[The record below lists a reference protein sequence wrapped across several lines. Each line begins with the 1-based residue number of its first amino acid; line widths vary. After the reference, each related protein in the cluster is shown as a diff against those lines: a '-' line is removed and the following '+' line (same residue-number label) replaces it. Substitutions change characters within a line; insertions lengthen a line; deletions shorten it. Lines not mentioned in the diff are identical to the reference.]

1 MPCIPCALPLQLGAV
16 VASVIG
22 ILSNKGGVGK
32 THLATCLALAL
43 AQRGKKTLLIDA
55 DWSSANVTRKL
66 GLTPPRTLRQYFAD
80 ECSVAD
86 LISATPHHPNLYI
99 LAGSPGEFGIAN
111 MDQAR
116 KLRLLSAF
124 REIAAHSRGEY
135 IIFDLGAGV
144 EARTL
149 DTALAADYPLV
160 VTTPQDVLAGYGCL
174 KALLFRFLDLA
185 PHRPT
190 WFENPVF
197 RPWLIVNQVM
207 EAGQGKVVAST
218 MRNLLRE
225 YAQERAARDPAITQF
240 FQKLPDAPQA
250 LNELPSAA
258 ALPAGIE
265 AGCDLRFLGEVPHA
279 KEKFITAEM
288 NRTPFI
294 LAFPNHPA
302 TYAIHHLADSIT
314 GESST
319 PLVAPQGTGGFW
331 QRLAE
336 LVTT

>member
-1 MPCIPCALPLQLGAV
+1 MAAVGAT
-16 VASVIG
+16 VIG

-32 THLATCLALAL
+32 THLATSLSIAL
-43 AQRGKKTLLIDA
+43 AQRGKKVLLIDA

-80 ECSVAD
+80 ECAVAD
-86 LISATPHHPNLYI
+86 LICATPHHPNLYI

-116 KLRLLSAF
+116 KLRLLTAF
-124 REIAAHSRGEY
+124 REIADHSKGDY
-135 IIFDLGAGV
+135 ILFDLGGGV

-149 DTALAADYPLV
+149 DAALAADYPLV

-174 KALLFRFLDLA
+174 KALLYRFLDLA
-185 PHRPT
+185 PHRPA
-190 WFENPVF
+190 WFVAKGFQPL
-197 RPWLIVNQVM
+197 LIVNQVQ
-207 EAGQGKVVAST
+207 EPGQGKVVAGT

-225 YAQERAARDPAITQF
+225 YARERAAKDPLITQY
-240 FQKLPDAPQA
+240 FQSLPPLTVRATDGAGLAEGA
-250 LNELPSAA
+250 LSMATMQ
-258 ALPAGIE
+258 GIE
-265 AGCDLRFLGEVPHA
+265 LGCDLRLLGEVPHA

-294 LAFPNHPA
+294 LAYPGHPA
-302 TYAIHHLADSIT
+302 TLAIHHLADSLT
-314 GESST
+314 GESAT
-319 PLVAPQGTGGFW
+319 PVLTAQTSGFW